1 MGSENHPMGGWS
13 RADHL
18 SLTRDVDSQEHKGGL
33 VRALF
38 LLRPLYNW
46 CLMRCLFWFCAEK
59 S

>member
-33 VRALF
+33 GRALF
-38 LLRPLYNW
+38 LLQFIQLVFNEVFVLVL
-46 CLMRCLFWFCAEK
+46 C
-59 S
+59 